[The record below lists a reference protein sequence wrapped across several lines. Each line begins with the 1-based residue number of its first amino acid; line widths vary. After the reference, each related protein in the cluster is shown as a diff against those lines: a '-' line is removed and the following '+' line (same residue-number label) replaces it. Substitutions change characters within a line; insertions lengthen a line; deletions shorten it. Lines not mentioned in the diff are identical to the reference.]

1 MIRAENLQKWFG
13 SRKVVNDVS
22 LTVEK
27 GEILGFLG
35 PNGAGKS
42 TSMRLITGYLPL
54 DGGTVHISGHN
65 IETEPMAAKAKFGYL
80 PENAPAYSDM
90 TVFGFLRFA
99 ASLRGLTGNK
109 GRHAVDEAMEIC
121 QLGSV
126 RNQLVETLSKG
137 YLHRTC
143 FAQSILHDP
152 EVLILDEPTDGL
164 DPNQKHEVR
173 NLIKRMGERKAIIIS
188 THILEEVDA
197 VCTRVVVLNR
207 GRLVANGLPEDLK
220 KKSKLAGSVVLA
232 VRDADKDAV
241 QPVLEKLERAETV
254 RLLEEKD
261 GLSRFR
267 IIPRKGRQDGLSA
280 EVFAAATTQQWK
292 VEELTTEKGRL
303 EEVFRTI
310 TSSEEEV
317 SQ

>member
-267 IIPRKGRQDGLSA
+267 IIPLKGRQDGLSA